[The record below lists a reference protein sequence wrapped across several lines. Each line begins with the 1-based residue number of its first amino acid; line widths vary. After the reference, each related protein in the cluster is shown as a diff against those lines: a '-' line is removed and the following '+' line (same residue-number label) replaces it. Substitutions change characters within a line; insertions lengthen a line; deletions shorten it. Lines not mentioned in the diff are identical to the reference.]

1 MTGVRFGALAVLVV
15 AMLFVVGSAAGAPGM
30 LDSGFGASGV
40 VASFLSSNGSN
51 ATALL
56 LQPDGKIVAVGD
68 ANSPTDVSSGIGLAR
83 YQPHGSLD
91 PSFGSGGVVTTS
103 IAGGQ
108 SFADAAVLQS
118 DGKIVVA
125 GEYDAQGSPSA
136 FALLRYNSNGSLDSS
151 FGTDGVVTTQ
161 VENVGSEAS
170 SVVLQ
175 PDGKIVAGGEATNSG
190 GQGSALVRYLSNG
203 SPDTSFGSNGI
214 VFDADGG
221 QSGFTAVAL
230 QADGKILGV
239 GHNTPLTRFDSD
251 GAVDTGFGSADSPPA
266 AAGLAVQTDGKIVG
280 VGGESDSFV
289 VVRVNSDGTN
299 DLTFGSDGN
308 VTTPIGAGT
317 TRASSVAVQPD
328 GKLVVAGTSQANGG
342 SGDQDLFTLAR
353 YNPGGS
359 LDSTFGNGGIV
370 TTLPQSWTS
379 ASAAAV
385 ALQPDGKI
393 DVAGQALVTGWASWQ
408 FGLARYL
415 GDGGTL
421 TVQKAGTGTGSV
433 SSNPSGIACG
443 ATCSVRFAAVP
454 VALTAT
460 PAAGSTFTGWSG
472 ACSGTGLCQV
482 QMSADRTVTATFSLA
497 PAQSKPK
504 PPACIAPKAKGKSL
518 TDARRMIKRAHCR
531 TGTIRR
537 SFSNVKKNHVISQ
550 TPGHGRHLLNGAR
563 INLRVSKGKRP

>member
-83 YQPHGSLD
+83 YQPNGSLD

-433 SSNPSGIACG
+433 SSNPAGIACG

-497 PAQSKPK
+497 PAISPSH
-504 PPACIAPKAKGKSL
+504 PPASRRRRRASHS

-531 TGTIRR
+531 TGTVKH

-550 TPGHGRHLLNGAR
+550 TPGHGRHLLNGAK
-563 INLRVSKGKRP
+563 IDLRVSKGKRH